1 MPAHRPAEGPARAR
15 VRRALESARRALCH
29 HPPDLPS
36 SRAPELTTS
45 CPRSYRR
52 LGSGVGACGLAAA
65 LGGAHRVVLTDI
77 NAPALALARLNA
89 AYNGEA
95 VAAATAVAHLDWA
108 EAPIEAPPLLDT
120 AASLAQAAPH
130 YAAGAGA
137 GARSGSAEPCAGCP
151 SEAEVAGLLRGRF
164 ELILAADVINGE
176 GLSELVF
183 EIVRRYLAPHGLFLM
198 VCPKPLHRHTV
209 ERIKALLLGAA
220 DLSVE
225 VAAVPEWL
233 RYGIEEAEPDV
244 VQHELTLVQWR
255 DPSLAARAAA
265 STLNAAGSC

>member
-1 MPAHRPAEGPARAR
+1 M
-15 VRRALESARRALCH
+15 
-29 HPPDLPS
+29 
-36 SRAPELTTS
+36 
-45 CPRSYRR
+45 
-52 LGSGVGACGLAAA
+52 
-65 LGGAHRVVLTDI
+65 
-77 NAPALALARLNA
+77 
-89 AYNGEA
+89 
-95 VAAATAVAHLDWA
+95 
-108 EAPIEAPPLLDT
+108 
-120 AASLAQAAPH
+120 
-130 YAAGAGA
+130 
-137 GARSGSAEPCAGCP
+137 
-151 SEAEVAGLLRGRF
+151 AGLLRGRF